1 MCISN
6 FAIDKNHK
14 LNRKMMKNKEVLT
27 LIIAAMSLSLSAQGQ
42 EVKSDT
48 TLIATPSNKEVKNR
62 NVMLNAG
69 DSSTPR
75 TLNIGLP
82 FSGDILINE
91 NGIPV
96 VYTFWTQ
103 IPTTVWRY
111 DSSFG
116 RMGVMSFAEGALTF
130 GKVGNVVNS
139 YDREPGRKMRI
150 FANFRTSSE
159 GNLNYDANLT
169 SPIGK
174 NGWGISLSAHETY
187 NRGSIKNYQFSTY
200 SDRTEIFK
208 GGIFKKYQNG
218 KFSLLYK
225 YAKSKPVTGGYAPY
239 IYRGNGKTEP
249 YGNFK
254 PGKDSYIVGTGL
266 FPYTDWETGNT
277 YFANL
282 EADSVTAN
290 ISHAMYF
297 NAEHRFKNKMKLTF
311 DAMYMTSKVALT
323 MQYPVSLSIYD
334 DANSAIQN
342 SGLDRF
348 GQGGYISYYNS
359 NGKRYEGPVQMVSA
373 QYYPQVRINQ
383 FLAKAEIVKKYNSHN
398 LRLGSTYMYYN
409 APVKTNRGTYLQSVE
424 PNPQL
429 LEAHVNL
436 PSEMGGGSV
445 SLGPN
450 INGNGSYSKTRYSR
464 FAIYFSDDFE
474 LTNWLSGGI
483 GARIETENDKDTHYP
498 YTNTTHNVHKANC
511 VTHNFNGFNYVWTT
525 NWMAKVTRHFGFV
538 AEATYNRYMKNF
550 WDYAEKDENGSA
562 ITTSRNDQPQEHYES
577 VLNLGGG
584 VYWNIGQ
591 YLNLVS
597 KVTYITKNDIVA
609 SEDYYDASG
618 SQRSIYPILYD
629 IKTLGWTTDLMSTF
643 GNFNLH
649 FLFTIQD
656 PKYKNYSYSVPAS
669 TEGGAPKVFGYN
681 NMNIPALSKI
691 LIEIDPSYYFFN
703 RNLRVWA
710 SARYFGKQYGNKP
723 NTISYNGWWETFCG
737 MDYKLNRYVDLKLQV
752 NNVLNQTGVSGALVG
767 GDQIMDEKAMIGR
780 GFVAGN
786 IRPRCVELSA
796 SFKF

>member
-1 MCISN
+1 
-6 FAIDKNHK
+6 
-14 LNRKMMKNKEVLT
+14 MKNKEVLT

-691 LIEIDPSYYFFN
+691 LIEIID
-703 RNLRVWA
+703 
-710 SARYFGKQYGNKP
+710 G
-723 NTISYNGWWETFCG
+723 
-737 MDYKLNRYVDLKLQV
+737 
-752 NNVLNQTGVSGALVG
+752 TG
-767 GDQIMDEKAMIGR
+767 
-780 GFVAGN
+780 
-786 IRPRCVELSA
+786 
-796 SFKF
+796 

>member
-1 MCISN
+1 
-6 FAIDKNHK
+6 
-14 LNRKMMKNKEVLT
+14 MKNKEVLT

-249 YGNFK
+249 
-254 PGKDSYIVGTGL
+254 
-266 FPYTDWETGNT
+266 
-277 YFANL
+277 
-282 EADSVTAN
+282 
-290 ISHAMYF
+290 
-297 NAEHRFKNKMKLTF
+297 
-311 DAMYMTSKVALT
+311 
-323 MQYPVSLSIYD
+323 
-334 DANSAIQN
+334 
-342 SGLDRF
+342 
-348 GQGGYISYYNS
+348 
-359 NGKRYEGPVQMVSA
+359 
-373 QYYPQVRINQ
+373 
-383 FLAKAEIVKKYNSHN
+383 
-398 LRLGSTYMYYN
+398 
-409 APVKTNRGTYLQSVE
+409 
-424 PNPQL
+424 
-429 LEAHVNL
+429 
-436 PSEMGGGSV
+436 
-445 SLGPN
+445 
-450 INGNGSYSKTRYSR
+450 
-464 FAIYFSDDFE
+464 
-474 LTNWLSGGI
+474 
-483 GARIETENDKDTHYP
+483 
-498 YTNTTHNVHKANC
+498 
-511 VTHNFNGFNYVWTT
+511 
-525 NWMAKVTRHFGFV
+525 
-538 AEATYNRYMKNF
+538 
-550 WDYAEKDENGSA
+550 
-562 ITTSRNDQPQEHYES
+562 
-577 VLNLGGG
+577 
-584 VYWNIGQ
+584 
-591 YLNLVS
+591 
-597 KVTYITKNDIVA
+597 
-609 SEDYYDASG
+609 
-618 SQRSIYPILYD
+618 
-629 IKTLGWTTDLMSTF
+629 
-643 GNFNLH
+643 
-649 FLFTIQD
+649 
-656 PKYKNYSYSVPAS
+656 
-669 TEGGAPKVFGYN
+669 
-681 NMNIPALSKI
+681 
-691 LIEIDPSYYFFN
+691 
-703 RNLRVWA
+703 
-710 SARYFGKQYGNKP
+710 
-723 NTISYNGWWETFCG
+723 
-737 MDYKLNRYVDLKLQV
+737 
-752 NNVLNQTGVSGALVG
+752 
-767 GDQIMDEKAMIGR
+767 
-780 GFVAGN
+780 
-786 IRPRCVELSA
+786 
-796 SFKF
+796 